1 MTKICIFDLDGTL
14 LDTIKTIKY
23 YGDLALK
30 EFGIEEIPEDT
41 YKILV
46 GTGIKNLIKG
56 MLEYRGC
63 YTEELFSKVF
73 KVYDDAYNAN
83 TFFKTE
89 IYKGIKETLKEL
101 KANGIKVAIVSN
113 KPDFAAKEVVEYFFG
128 KDYFDYVTGQKP
140 NGPLKPDP
148 QEVLN
153 IISTYNLEKGECV
166 YIGDTGTDMKTG
178 KNAGLYT
185 VGVLWG
191 FRKRDEL
198 TENGAD
204 TIISTPEELLGIID
218 F

>member
-14 LDTIKTIKY
+14 LDTIKTIKH

-30 EFGIEEIPEDT
+30 EFGIQEIPEDT

-101 KANGIKVAIVSN
+101 KAKGIKVAIVSN

-128 KDYFDYVTGQKP
+128 KDCFDYVTGQKP

>member
-1 MTKICIFDLDGTL
+1 MTKICILDLDGTL

-89 IYKGIKETLKEL
+89 VYKGIKEPHKLPR
-101 KANGIKVAIVSN
+101 G
-113 KPDFAAKEVVEYFFG
+113 
-128 KDYFDYVTGQKP
+128 
-140 NGPLKPDP
+140 
-148 QEVLN
+148 QEVK
-153 IISTYNLEKGECV
+153 SK
-166 YIGDTGTDMKTG
+166 
-178 KNAGLYT
+178 
-185 VGVLWG
+185 
-191 FRKRDEL
+191 
-198 TENGAD
+198 
-204 TIISTPEELLGIID
+204 
-218 F
+218 

>member
-14 LDTIKTIKY
+14 LDTIKTIKH

-30 EFGIEEIPEDT
+30 EFGIEEIPEER
-41 YKILV
+41 YKLIV
-46 GTGIKNLIKG
+46 GTGIKNVIKG

-63 YTEELFSKVF
+63 YNEELFSKVF

-83 TFFKTE
+83 TFYKTE
-89 IYKGIKETLKEL
+89 IYSGIKETLKEL
-101 KANGIKVAIVSN
+101 KAKGIKIAIVSN

-153 IISTYNLEKGECV
+153 IISTYNLEKGECI

>member
-101 KANGIKVAIVSN
+101 KAKGIKVAIVSN

-153 IISTYNLEKGECV
+153 IISTYNLEKGECI

-198 TENGAD
+198 TQNGAD